1 MTGNSNNVTDTPNT
15 MSSNS
20 TAPSNSNN
28 GINLQSH
35 GKKQTIW
42 YRDIDT
48 AQVEEQKWQRPPFL
62 SKVSSND
69 NNNKK
74 SNININI
81 NNNNNNNKEK
91 SNDILRDDVTQ
102 NTGKDIQC
110 NRWTGREYEKNKNN
124 NNNFDRCS
132 IDDNGV
138 NDVIVGD
145 GHNVVIV
152 EVAEHLRK
160 TTMDNLDDDDDDDD
174 DDVDDDIDDVD
185 DNNNNDVA
193 DDNDD
198 GDSLASMETLSDNV
212 SIWIDG
218 EKHWIS
224 GVDGKTT
231 CADLIC
237 ALLNYQSGQQQMFR
251 DTDENDDEDVN
262 IRNDNRVEQVH
273 LAEQTQLRIVEAFK
287 ATHYQYVNHITANNK
302 GQYSKQLQT
311 VQCIAKNGI
320 INNINTTTTNNN
332 YCGNK
337 PNKFSFNDDN
347 DDENDNPNNVINQ
360 SMSINTKEDC
370 KVTSSTDVTAEI
382 SATKTATATAII
394 TNTNTNTNINMNAN
408 TNTNTNTNININAN
422 TTNTE
427 FAMGYILPRGITSIQ
442 LATEY
447 VIVKQHRHCEEY
459 LDGSTKVFDVLPPRD
474 APHKKECELL
484 LRRLGPAPAHI
495 NTTPQFSSLIST
507 DKDSGMGS
515 PAGSARSA
523 KFRRRKH
530 KSSQWLAYGNTL
542 HPKLSRCSANERLMK
557 IILAQDET
565 IQRQL
570 SLLREK
576 ERQIAK
582 IEEEKH
588 RKRERELGKNYLLE
602 TYLNGLNE
610 AECEPEIV
618 DGEEIFIDEPYQR
631 YTANN
636 TKAHPEALKVAGAI
650 TGVSGGTGSGAGNGT
665 GAGTGAG
672 TGMERIKETKKE
684 KKKKRHKD
692 KVDDQKR
699 HKDENHKK
707 FANTAKDFFALPVS
721 TIATATAP
729 AMQKDKGSDTEKF
742 TKHITNVDAV
752 NTGYLA
758 NETVGEETEMQIF
771 WLEKV
776 YTLNKQLQKEEELSA
791 KLHAKIRKYQLKR
804 AYQTQKEVQLEIEK
818 LDNNLALQC
827 SDIRKVEA
835 NLMETNEVL
844 QKKLSLLERLSQEYL
859 RCQQQKHEN
868 ENNAM
873 QTNEELK
880 KMDEIEK
887 FSELPR
893 IALNN
898 LKANRTEIEKLQ
910 KLLVKPSL
918 ELQAAADKPSSR
930 EPFKQQLDTDINT
943 NNTLEVRANEVQQ
956 LNIRNS
962 CGQPQQ
968 YPQSQPKPQFQPLT
982 SPLRQPQQQQEQQQH
997 QHQQEQKRQT
1007 QLHNY
1012 PITQINQNN
1021 NVTAIRNHNSNISD
1035 TNKLTNNNSNSN
1047 NINAINEISSSL
1059 TATTT
1064 HVAYTQA
1071 LDPESTITTTTTTTA
1086 TVVGAT
1092 SATTHS
1098 MFVDKNMLSSLHVQ
1112 NAKTIK
1118 KQMFNSQT
1126 TAANYVQQQQL
1137 QQPQQH
1143 QQQQQQQQQQ
1153 VKTPTC
1159 LSITTSTNTTTTRPI
1174 VSQLVPAL
1182 VKQPANTS
1190 CMMAMNTIDI
1200 SQLGTLV

>member
-1 MTGNSNNVTDTPNT
+1 MTGNSNNMTDTPNN
-15 MSSNS
+15 MNGNS
-20 TAPSNSNN
+20 TAPSNSSN
-28 GINLQSH
+28 GISLQSH

-48 AQVEEQKWQRPPFL
+48 AQVEEQKWQRPPPFL
-62 SKVSSND
+62 GNVNSND
-69 NNNKK
+69 NNNKRA
-74 SNININI
+74 NI
-81 NNNNNNNKEK
+81 NNNNNNNNSSSSSSSNNNKRYNYEYNNNNNSSSSSSSNNKNNKHKNNEK

-102 NTGKDIQC
+102 NTSRDVQC
-110 NRWTGREYEKNKNN
+110 NRWTGGEYEKNN
-124 NNNFDRCS
+124 NNNSRNNNNNNNNINNIDNCS
-132 IDDNGV
+132 IGDNGD
-138 NDVIVGD
+138 NDVIGGD
-145 GHNVVIV
+145 GRNVIVV
-152 EVAEHLRK
+152 EVAEHLRQA
-160 TTMDNLDDDDDDDD
+160 TMDNDIDDDDDNDNDNDNDDD
-174 DDVDDDIDDVD
+174 DEAG
-185 DNNNNDVA
+185 DN
-193 DDNDD
+193 D

-262 IRNDNRVEQVH
+262 VCNDSSEQVH
-273 LAEQTQLRIVEAFK
+273 AEEQAQLRIMEAFK
-287 ATHYQYVNHITANNK
+287 ASHYQRVSYITTNNK
-302 GQYSKQLQT
+302 PQYSKQMQT
-311 VQCIAKNGI
+311 VKCIAKDVIVSNA
-320 INNINTTTTNNN
+320 NTATNNN

-347 DDENDNPNNVINQ
+347 NDENDNPNNVINQ

-370 KVTSSTDVTAEI
+370 KVTSSTDAATAEI
-382 SATKTATATAII
+382 SATKTATATIA
-394 TNTNTNTNINMNAN
+394 NTNTNINVNIN
-408 TNTNTNTNININAN
+408 TNTAN
-422 TTNTE
+422 TD
-427 FAMGYILPRGITSIQ
+427 FAMGYILPRGITAIQ

-515 PAGSARSA
+515 PVGSARSA

-530 KSSQWLAYGNTL
+530 KSSQWLAHGNTL
-542 HPKLSRCSANERLMK
+542 HPNLSRCSANERLMK

-610 AECEPEIV
+610 AECEPEIA

-631 YTANN
+631 YAANS
-636 TKAHPEALKVAGAI
+636 TKAHPEALKVTGTSTVLGGGGGVGAG
-650 TGVSGGTGSGAGNGT
+650 GGT
-665 GAGTGAG
+665 
-672 TGMERIKETKKE
+672 ERIKETKKE

-692 KVDDQKR
+692 KMDDQKR
-699 HKDENHKK
+699 HKDDNNKK
-707 FANTAKDFFALPVS
+707 FANTAKEFFSLPIG
-721 TIATATAP
+721 TIGMATAT
-729 AMQKDKGSDTEKF
+729 AMQKDKGPETETF
-742 TKHITNVDAV
+742 TKHVDAV
-752 NTGYLA
+752 NMGYA
-758 NETVGEETEMQIF
+758 GNESADEETEMQIF
-771 WLEKV
+771 WLEKI

-859 RCQQQKHEN
+859 RCQQQKHEK
-868 ENNAM
+868 ENNAQ

-880 KMDEIEK
+880 VDEIEK
-887 FSELPR
+887 LSELPR
-893 IALNN
+893 IAFNN
-898 LKANRTEIEKLQ
+898 LKANRTEVEKLQ

-918 ELQAAADKPSSR
+918 ELQAVVDKPDSR
-930 EPFKQQLDTDINT
+930 EPFKLQLSTDINI
-943 NNTLEVRANEVQQ
+943 NAAEVKANEIQQ
-956 LNIRNS
+956 LNVRNTS
-962 CGQPQQ
+962 GQPQQ
-968 YPQSQPKPQFQPLT
+968 QPQSQPKPQIQPLST
-982 SPLRQPQQQQEQQQH
+982 PPLRQPQKQQQQQQQQEQE
-997 QHQQEQKRQT
+997 QEHKRQM

-1021 NVTAIRNHNSNISD
+1021 NVTASRNNDSNISD
-1035 TNKLTNNNSNSN
+1035 TSKPTNNSNGS

-1059 TATTT
+1059 TTTTT
-1064 HVAYTQA
+1064 HIPYTQA
-1071 LDPESTITTTTTTTA
+1071 LDPEFTTTTTIA
-1086 TVVGAT
+1086 GAT
-1092 SATTHS
+1092 SATTHAA
-1098 MFVDKNMLSSLHVQ
+1098 FVDKNINHLSP
-1112 NAKTIK
+1112 NK
-1118 KQMFNSQT
+1118 
-1126 TAANYVQQQQL
+1126 
-1137 QQPQQH
+1137 
-1143 QQQQQQQQQQ
+1143 
-1153 VKTPTC
+1153 
-1159 LSITTSTNTTTTRPI
+1159 
-1174 VSQLVPAL
+1174 
-1182 VKQPANTS
+1182 
-1190 CMMAMNTIDI
+1190 
-1200 SQLGTLV
+1200 